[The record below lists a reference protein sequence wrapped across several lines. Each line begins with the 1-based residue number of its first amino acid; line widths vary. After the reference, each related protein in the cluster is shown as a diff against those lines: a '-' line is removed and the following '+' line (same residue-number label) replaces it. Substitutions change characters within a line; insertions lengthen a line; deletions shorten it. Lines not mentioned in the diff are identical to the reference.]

1 MNPFAKLFF
10 LVAFVLQGCSSTLGL
25 SGTNEKG
32 NGRYFQALFA
42 GVVLIEMDVHSPNG
56 CAEIAR
62 EIGHSMTS
70 KGYNVRCAEASRS
83 LELPFSHVIRVR
95 QLDLS
100 FTRSFRT
107 EALCQQVFD
116 ETAKA
121 SEIEMAERCRST
133 RPAITLSLEKGES
146 AKAMQTGGKRFLVES
161 VNGTLQFQIE
171 LPSEQ
176 FCANFLDLIIRG
188 AAKTSE
194 LKCISVA
201 QDASLPWIAE
211 VEESTFGV
219 TRARYISE
227 AVCNTKLKTSRSVRQ
242 ACTLNALR

>member
-1 MNPFAKLFF
+1 MNKFAKLFV
-10 LVAFVLQGCSSTLGL
+10 LVALVLQGCSSTHGL

-42 GVVLIEMDVHSPNG
+42 GVVLIEIDVHSPNG
-56 CAEIAR
+56 CAETAR
-62 EIGHSMTS
+62 EIGHSMTA
-70 KGYNVRCAEASRS
+70 KGYDARCAETSRS
-83 LELPFSHVIRVR
+83 LELPFSHVIRVKEF
-95 QLDLS
+95 DLS

-121 SEIEMAERCRST
+121 SEIEMTRPCRSS
-133 RPAITLSLEKGES
+133 RPAIPATVQKSES
-146 AKAMQTGGKRFLVES
+146 AKATETGRKRFLVES
-161 VNGTLQFQIE
+161 VSGTLQFQIE

-176 FCANFLDLIIRG
+176 FCANFLDIMTKVES
-188 AAKTSE
+188 KTAE

-211 VEESTFGV
+211 IEESIFGV
-219 TRARYISE
+219 IRARYISE